1 MQGKKKKKK
10 ADGGFLDQYGKPLQQ
25 GTLLAGSL
33 IGANTPGVGGAAI
46 GGALKGAGAGL
57 ALGPI
62 GAVAGG
68 LLGGILGGRAKRKE
82 QEQLAEIK
90 DEQKGLQTLQLQENL
105 ISNSGRQ
112 LAKGGKLKNKL
123 NLVGGGDLNPVS
135 EDAVEVVANNPNAT
149 DSVELD
155 SAFVDNNEI
164 IDKEN
169 RVFSDD
175 LTLPSG
181 RSIAK
186 EAKRLEKMKS
196 DNPRFLESNER
207 IGQKLDSLFDYQ
219 EGLKSDPGPKTK
231 KKPTYSPT
239 GNYTERMLNKWD
251 SVLQTKEPYGV
262 DREAYLDKAY
272 KKIRKQVVRQ
282 LDAEDMAKAKKPSK
296 AVGGKLDENNPYGTI
311 DTLRPDVQVQ
321 NKPFD
326 MQPLLTT
333 AATFGPNLNNALL
346 QKRLKGPK
354 APQLESAVQ
363 LKKINPN
370 AQLADVNRAYNQA
383 KEVITSNTSQGS
395 NLASSIG
402 NLMAK
407 RVAGQNQ
414 VYGQTNQINTSIQNQ
429 QAGLNQGVKARNA
442 GRINDFQDS
451 VVNFQNKKL
460 QLSSENVSNLS
471 GKILQIG
478 RERNQMQRDSEA
490 LEIMKQAYGDSNV
503 LSRLSPEAMAA
514 LEKYS
519 KQGKRKGGKLNI
531 KK

>member
-1 MQGKKKKKK
+1 
-10 ADGGFLDQYGKPLQQ
+10 
-25 GTLLAGSL
+25 
-33 IGANTPGVGGAAI
+33 
-46 GGALKGAGAGL
+46 
-57 ALGPI
+57 
-62 GAVAGG
+62 
-68 LLGGILGGRAKRKE
+68 
-82 QEQLAEIK
+82 
-90 DEQKGLQTLQLQENL
+90 
-105 ISNSGRQ
+105 
-112 LAKGGKLKNKL
+112 
-123 NLVGGGDLNPVS
+123 
-135 EDAVEVVANNPNAT
+135 
-149 DSVELD
+149 
-155 SAFVDNNEI
+155 
-164 IDKEN
+164 
-169 RVFSDD
+169 
-175 LTLPSG
+175 
-181 RSIAK
+181 
-186 EAKRLEKMKS
+186 
-196 DNPRFLESNER
+196 
-207 IGQKLDSLFDYQ
+207 
-219 EGLKSDPGPKTK
+219 
-231 KKPTYSPT
+231 
-239 GNYTERMLNKWD
+239 MLNKWD